1 VYKVYRNVAFSI
13 LKKYKKT
20 LLGRRRL
27 TKRLLD
33 NLFSSDKQFY
43 TLPYGGSD
51 VIYDPYGEE
60 LQKFLDGIAKG
71 KNHDL

>member
-13 LKKYKKT
+13 LKRYKRT

-33 NLFSSDKQFY
+33 NLFASDKQFY

-60 LQKFLDGIAKG
+60 LQKFLERFTKMSR
-71 KNHDL
+71 NDL